1 MDEVLL
7 TPAGIADALGKL
19 LPLDQDT
26 LYNCHKVSQAQHALS
41 CEAGKKE
48 GKRELVEWLYGHCIE
63 HRIFSKRMFCFK
75 CQLAL
80 RREVA

>member
-19 LPLDQDT
+19 LPLDQDM
-26 LYNCHKVSQAQHALS
+26 LYNCHKVSQAQHA
-41 CEAGKKE
+41 KT
-48 GKRELVEWLYGHCIE
+48 KRELVEWLAERGGPRHD
-63 HRIFSKRMFCFK
+63 RGRRLVDLCFTVEDW
-75 CQLAL
+75 QQVEAL